1 MSSPLLDSGEKITP
15 WYKQFWPWFLLGL
28 LFSSIIVSST
38 FAVLSIRTA
47 DGMVVQE
54 DYYEHGKAINMVFA
68 KQERARELNLSAEL
82 RLDPLTS
89 DIVIDLAGDTHPDTL
104 YLDFIFPTEDDRD
117 QSFVLEHVRDGRYI
131 TQGPD
136 NMRYRWYIQLQ
147 PERQEADWRLVG
159 EATFPDENS
168 VALLPGGRPDS
179 E

>member
-1 MSSPLLDSGEKITP
+1 MPTTTPTKIPP

-28 LFSSIIVSST
+28 LFSSIIVSTT
-38 FAVLSIRTA
+38 FAVVSIKSS

-54 DYYEHGKAINMVFA
+54 DYYEHGKAINMVIA
-68 KQERARELNLSAEL
+68 KQVRARELNLSASL

-89 DIVIDLAGDTHPDTL
+89 DIVVDLAGDTRPEKL
-104 YLDFIFPTEDDRD
+104 YLQLIFPTENDRD

-136 NMRYRWYIQLQ
+136 NLRYRWYLQLQ
-147 PERQEADWRLVG
+147 PDQQDSDWRLTG
-159 EATFPDENS
+159 EATFPSENS
-168 VALLPGGRPDS
+168 IALLPGGRTES

>member
-1 MSSPLLDSGEKITP
+1 MSSPSVTP
-15 WYKQFWPWFLLGL
+15 WYKQFWPWFLIGI

-38 FAVLSIRTA
+38 FAVMSVKSF

-54 DYYEHGKAINMVFA
+54 DYYEHGKAINMVLA
-68 KQERARELNLSAEL
+68 NQEQARELNLSAEL

-89 DIVIDLAGDTHPDTL
+89 DFVIDLSGDARPDVL
-104 YLDFIFPTEDDRD
+104 YLDLIFPTEDDRD

-136 NMRYRWYIQLQ
+136 NLRYRWYLQIQPAL
-147 PERQEADWRLVG
+147 EDADWRLTG
-159 EATFPDENS
+159 EATFPSENS
-168 VALLPGGRPDS
+168 IALQPGGRTVS

>member
-1 MSSPLLDSGEKITP
+1 MSSLPSSEKVTP
-15 WYKQFWPWFLLGL
+15 WYKQFWPWFLIGIL
-28 LFSSIIVSST
+28 LSSIIVSTS
-38 FAVLSIRTA
+38 FAVMSVKSF

-54 DYYEHGKAINMVFA
+54 DYYEHGKAINMVLA
-68 KQERARELNLSAEL
+68 KQEQARELNLSAEL

-89 DIVIDLAGDTHPDTL
+89 DIVIDLRGDARPDTL
-104 YLDFIFPTEDDRD
+104 HLDLIFPTNDTRD

-136 NMRYRWYIQLQ
+136 NLRYRWYLQIQ
-147 PERQEADWRLVG
+147 PEAEDADWRLTG

-168 VALLPGGRPDS
+168 VTLLPGGRPES

>member
-1 MSSPLLDSGEKITP
+1 MSSPSVTP
-15 WYKQFWPWFLLGL
+15 WYKQFWPWFLIGI
-28 LFSSIIVSST
+28 LFASIIVSST
-38 FAVLSIRTA
+38 FAVVSIKTS

-68 KQERARELNLSAEL
+68 KQEQARQLNLSAEL

-89 DIVIDLAGDTHPDTL
+89 DIVVDLTGDARPEIL
-104 YLDFIFPTEDDRD
+104 YLDLIFPTEDDRD

-136 NMRYRWYIQLQ
+136 NLRYRWYLQIQPAL
-147 PERQEADWRLVG
+147 EDADWRLVG

-168 VALLPGGRPDS
+168 VALLPGGRTES